1 MTIRVLKMP
10 RLGETMDEGKVVG
23 WLVKPGD
30 SFQRGDS
37 IIEIETDKTIAE
49 FPALGDGRLEEIL
62 VSIGDVIE
70 VGKPLARIDIGAGPD
85 WTAED
90 GEEAMPAEEAAVAS
104 TMDAPTA
111 AYAETD
117 LAMPRLGETM
127 EEGRV
132 AKWLKAP
139 GESFVRGES
148 IIEIETDKTIA
159 EFPALTDGRL
169 VSILRHDGEMVTV
182 GDPIARIEV
191 PADTIVVDEAAAP
204 PAGLADGQAEAYATF
219 SRKSDVRRP
228 DGRVRAT
235 PLARRLARR
244 HGLDIDTLSGSGRRG
259 RIEKADVLA
268 AAEGGSAP
276 TIAAPG
282 DVQFAT
288 FARGRLAY
296 LDSGKGEGNPIL
308 LLHGFAGDRTTWA
321 AVAAGLKR
329 AGRRVIV
336 PDLPGHGLT
345 EIVANAATDLFTDL
359 PAFLDALKL
368 SKVDIIAHSLGAV
381 AALGL
386 ASAAPGKI
394 ASISLI
400 APAGLGSDIDGH
412 FIHGMASV
420 KTGGEV
426 AHLLRRLS
434 VNGIDLSDTALNGL
448 AGSLAEGRLVPLAEA
463 IAGPSG
469 QRIDS
474 LAAIEK
480 LSAQL
485 PVRVLFGLQDRI
497 IPWKHVLGLPPRVAV
512 HLLARSGHMP
522 QWDQTKDVL
531 EILLSRG
538 SKA

>member
-70 VGKPLARIDIGAGPD
+70 VGKPLARIDIGTGPD
-85 WTAED
+85 WTADE
-90 GEEAMPAEEAAVAS
+90 GEEAMPADEAAAAS
-104 TMDAPTA
+104 AMETPA
-111 AYAETD
+111 AAFTETD

-139 GESFVRGES
+139 GDSFVRGEA

-169 VSILRHDGEMVTV
+169 VSILRDDGEMVTV

-191 PADTIVVDEAAAP
+191 PGETIAVDEAAAR
-204 PAGLADGQAEAYATF
+204 PAGPTDGQAVTNAPPV
-219 SRKSDVRRP
+219 RKPGVTRS

-244 HGLDIDTLSGSGRRG
+244 HGLNVETLVGTGRRG

-268 AAEGGSAP
+268 VVEGGIAP
-276 TIAAPG
+276 AASPA

-288 FARGRLAY
+288 LACGCLAY

-308 LLHGFAGDRTTWA
+308 LVHGFAGDRTTWA

-336 PDLPGHGLT
+336 VDLPGHGLT
-345 EIVANAATDLFTDL
+345 NSVANAATDLSADL

-368 SKVDIIAHSLGAV
+368 SKVEIVAHSLGAV

-386 ASAAPGKI
+386 ATAAPGKV

-412 FIHGMASV
+412 FVHGMASA

-434 VNGIDLSDTALNGL
+434 VHGVDLSEAALNGL
-448 AGSLAEGRLVPLAEA
+448 AASLSKGRLVSLAEA

-469 QRIDS
+469 QKVDS
-474 LAAIEK
+474 LAAIER
-480 LSAQL
+480 LSAEL
-485 PVRVLFGLQDRI
+485 PVRVLFGLEDRI
-497 IPWKHVLGLPPRVAV
+497 IPWKQVLSLPPRVAV

-522 QWDQTKDVL
+522 QWDQTKEVL

-538 SKA
+538 TKA